1 MIHFGELFL
10 IVSILTKYSSIEGM
24 EESTSQIMQ
33 YDVSLNNN
41 IAEII
46 ELFKQNLQAKTYSL
60 SKINGTL
67 MRTID
72 DAQGIIW
79 LWKQSPISVFFNAVW
94 DQLVQTWIYIDIFST
109 QYSYKLRGQQ
119 ETFRNQILSRQFK
132 ILTEK
137 DLRIH
142 QIECIQ
148 DWGPIH
154 YCYSDS
160 DKESDEDGDE
170 NGDGDGNGDGENN
183 NGDGNDNEDSSGDSN
198 ENSSGGSNEVEDDKE
213 SEEERE
219 NEKTLDIFNI
229 DCKWYLLLFL

>member
-46 ELFKQNLQAKTYSL
+46 ELFKQNLQAKTYFL

-109 QYSYKLRGQQ
+109 QYSYQLRGQQ

-132 ILTEK
+132 TLTEK

-170 NGDGDGNGDGENN
+170 DGDGDGENN

-198 ENSSGGSNEVEDDKE
+198 ENSSGGSNEVEDEDDKE
-213 SEEERE
+213 SEVERE